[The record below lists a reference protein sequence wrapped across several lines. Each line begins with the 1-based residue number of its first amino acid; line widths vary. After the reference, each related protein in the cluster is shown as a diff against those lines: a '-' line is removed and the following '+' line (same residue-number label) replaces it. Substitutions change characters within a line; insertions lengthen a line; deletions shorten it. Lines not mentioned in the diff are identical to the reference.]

1 MLQAILINSF
11 RAQDTLSSD
20 VEVVAFLGT
29 SLLLQEQI
37 LWICRKI
44 PYTLLVFA
52 ITGGAA
58 WGNGISLQL
67 CLPKLVM
74 ATPGSQDKQKKMTT
88 GSLPW

>member
-58 WGNGISLQL
+58 
-67 CLPKLVM
+67 
-74 ATPGSQDKQKKMTT
+74 
-88 GSLPW
+88 